1 MFRSILIEKKSLIK
15 SKSLSKDS
23 KLIKLVLLGLGQH
36 RMKLDK
42 NPFPLIVF
50 SLSIMSSSLDTL
62 ESSKTKSLNDI
73 LFNFN

>member
-1 MFRSILIEKKSLIK
+1 MFRSILIEKNSLIK

-23 KLIKLVLLGLGQH
+23 KLIKLVLLGLGQQ

-62 ESSKTKSLNDI
+62 ESSNTKSLNDI
-73 LFNFN
+73 LFNCN